1 MLEVCVDTIEALRI
15 AIDSGAQC
23 IELSEN
29 LSVGGVTPSVDLIQ
43 RARRECA
50 EPLIVLIRS
59 RDGDFCYTD
68 QERELMLEQAVQAIR
83 LGADG
88 VAIGACHED
97 RSLDWDFLFR
107 AHRVVKDASLAASL
121 VVHRVFDN
129 TLDPTGAIERLIEYG
144 YDRILTSG
152 GAVRA
157 VDSLDSLRE
166 WQAVASNRL
175 EILPAGGVHA
185 LNAQVILRS
194 TGCRQLHG
202 SFTASETGK
211 SDRMPSGTQI
221 AKVRRILDEYLAG
234 SCER

>member
-1 MLEVCVDTIEALRI
+1 
-15 AIDSGAQC
+15 
-23 IELSEN
+23 
-29 LSVGGVTPSVDLIQ
+29 
-43 RARRECA
+43 
-50 EPLIVLIRS
+50 
-59 RDGDFCYTD
+59 
-68 QERELMLEQAVQAIR
+68 
-83 LGADG
+83 
-88 VAIGACHED
+88 
-97 RSLDWDFLFR
+97 
-107 AHRVVKDASLAASL
+107 
-121 VVHRVFDN
+121 DN